1 MLWKCL
7 LSRLPNTLIPYMYT
21 QSYFGLLKQNR
32 GNNGRNC
39 ITVIGTNIIMRDAT
53 NNDKKNNNKSMWK
66 KVAGK
71 ILSVILNYK
80 NVLWQETFRIS
91 KKRWNN
97 LILPKQSHFY
107 VHDTLTE
114 TSPGWWHTKWIKSR
128 LMIHKLNEVQ
138 PNLIMF
144 TLPWCF
150 KPHPLLLHR
159 NPAHVMQEFSEA
171 HSLWVDLT

>member
-1 MLWKCL
+1 
-7 LSRLPNTLIPYMYT
+7 MYT

-91 KKRWNN
+91 KKR
-97 LILPKQSHFY
+97 
-107 VHDTLTE
+107 
-114 TSPGWWHTKWIKSR
+114 
-128 LMIHKLNEVQ
+128 
-138 PNLIMF
+138 
-144 TLPWCF
+144 
-150 KPHPLLLHR
+150 
-159 NPAHVMQEFSEA
+159 
-171 HSLWVDLT
+171 